1 MEAAHFRCVERTG
14 PALVKSSRMSV
25 AGLHKSPASVS
36 LQGRLIPSARSLTI
50 LSQLLGSKENVR
62 AWMNSP
68 HADLGGRTPIG
79 VILEGKAR
87 AVSELLEA
95 ALAGQPS

>member
-1 MEAAHFRCVERTG
+1 
-14 PALVKSSRMSV
+14 MSV

-36 LQGRLIPSARSLTI
+36 LQGRLIPIARSLTI

-68 HADLGGRTPIG
+68 HPDLGGRTPIG

>member
-1 MEAAHFRCVERTG
+1 M
-14 PALVKSSRMSV
+14 

-36 LQGRLIPSARSLTI
+36 LQGRLIPIARSLTI